1 MLLLAYHLVFAAS
14 LFPTSYKGAG
24 GRKTVCETAW
34 QFITCA
40 VEFFEFAMH
49 NVDNED
55 AVDVFYLDFR
65 KAFENVPHQ

>member
-14 LFPTSYKGAG
+14 LFSTSYKSAE
-24 GRKTVCETAW
+24 GRKTACETAW
-34 QFITCA
+34 QFITNA
-40 VEFFEFAMH
+40 VEFFEFVMR